1 MDRVSGPANLA
12 FMKRGWLWL
21 FPLAGLVALGIWSWD
36 RKPAPEAPPLSAP
49 PARKAGTPAW
59 TDPLPMAGSGLD
71 AGRVPPGNGALKGQR
86 IVRIPGNLDV
96 GTVVTRARKLGL
108 KVMGGIPGL
117 RMVRFGVDESNPD
130 PLRRL
135 MEEFPGLEAAEN
147 HAVGLLRPPSMVDDK
162 GAAIPGFGAS
172 WIQALGI
179 SGVDVQWGKGVTVA
193 VLDTGI
199 APHLVFEG
207 RTWKSIDLLPDSP
220 AGSGHGTAVS
230 SLIVAHHPQLPGIA
244 PSADLLGVRVLDAQG
259 TGDAFTVAEGIVRAV
274 DAGANILNLSLGSDV
289 DNTALREA
297 VRYALD
303 RGVVVVAAAGNDGRN
318 GLVYPAGYE
327 GVVAVGASDAELG
340 TASFSNRG
348 KELDILAPGVA
359 IPAAYAE
366 KMAVSMSGTSASTAV
381 FSGAVAALMSKEP
394 GLGAQAA
401 ASVLISQ
408 ADEAGEPGPDVK
420 SGKGMLDLEAALRR
434 KDRQFSD
441 AMVASSFLSGGARA
455 DGAVPWTVVVQ
466 NCGNTFLQGGQ
477 VALQVGYLT
486 LNGWVPALSSRQTHA
501 VQFWLYPSART
512 GKEAVVTAKI
522 ILGQGGDSRPGNDVL
537 ETVWR

>member
-1 MDRVSGPANLA
+1 MDRVSGPANMG

-21 FPLAGLVALGIWSWD
+21 FPLAGLALGFWSWD
-36 RKPAPEAPPLSAP
+36 RKPAPEARQMAKQT
-49 PARKAGTPAW
+49 AGKAGIPAW
-59 TDPLPMAGSGLD
+59 TDPLPMAGAGLD
-71 AGRVPPGNGALKGQR
+71 AGIVPPGNGVLRNQR
-86 IVRIPGNLDV
+86 IVRIPGNLDI
-96 GTVVTRARKLGL
+96 GTVVARARKLGL

-117 RMVRFGVDESNPD
+117 RMVRFGVDESD
-130 PLRRL
+130 LGSLRRL
-135 MEEFPGLEAAEN
+135 LEEFPGLEATDN
-147 HAVGLLRPPSMVDDK
+147 HAVGLLRPPSMVDEQ
-162 GAAIPGFGAS
+162 GAALPGFGVA

-179 SGVDVQWGKGVTVA
+179 SGVDALWGNGVTVA
-193 VLDTGI
+193 ILDTGI
-199 APHLVFEG
+199 ASHLVFEG

-220 AGSGHGTAVS
+220 AGVGHGTAVS
-230 SLIVAHHPQLPGIA
+230 SLIVANHPQLPGIA
-244 PSADLLGVRVLDAQG
+244 PSADLLSVRVLNAQG
-259 TGDAFTVAEGIVRAV
+259 AGDAFTVAEGIVRAV
-274 DAGANILNLSLGSDV
+274 DAGANILNLSLGSDA
-289 DNTALREA
+289 DNAALREA
-297 VRYALD
+297 VRYAMD
-303 RGVVVVAAAGNDGRN
+303 RGVVVVAAAGNDGRS

-327 GVVAVGASDAELG
+327 GVVAVGASDAELEA
-340 TASFSNRG
+340 ASFSNRG
-348 KELDILAPGVA
+348 KELDVLAPGVGL
-359 IPAAYAE
+359 PAAYAE
-366 KMAVSMSGTSASTAV
+366 KMAVSMSGTSASAAV

-408 ADEAGEPGPDVK
+408 ADEAGVPGTDVK

-434 KDRQFSD
+434 KDPQFAD
-441 AMVASSFLSGGARA
+441 VMVAASFLSGGARA

-477 VALQVGYLT
+477 VVLQVGYLT
-486 LNGWVPALSSRQTHA
+486 QNGWVPALSSRQTHA